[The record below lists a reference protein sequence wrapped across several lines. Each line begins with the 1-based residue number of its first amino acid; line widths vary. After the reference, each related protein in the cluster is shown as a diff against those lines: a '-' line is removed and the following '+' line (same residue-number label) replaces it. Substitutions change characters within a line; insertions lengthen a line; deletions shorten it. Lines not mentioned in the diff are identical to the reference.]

1 MTQQTPNTVPLH
13 HFREAVAQRLATAP
27 YNWGSSGYELE
38 RRYNDVSQEDWEAG
52 LTVDDAAGAIHTLQM
67 SRSQRVYAP
76 TRASLERAGC
86 RFITQRVAITLLMAS
101 VLAAEPALEPK

>member
-1 MTQQTPNTVPLH
+1 MKPQTPNTIPLH
-13 HFREAVAQRLATAP
+13 QFREAVAQRLGAAP
-27 YNWGSSGYELE
+27 YNWGACGYELE

-67 SRSQRVYAP
+67 SRSQRVYEP

-86 RFITQRVAITLLMAS
+86 SFQD
-101 VLAAEPALEPK
+101 